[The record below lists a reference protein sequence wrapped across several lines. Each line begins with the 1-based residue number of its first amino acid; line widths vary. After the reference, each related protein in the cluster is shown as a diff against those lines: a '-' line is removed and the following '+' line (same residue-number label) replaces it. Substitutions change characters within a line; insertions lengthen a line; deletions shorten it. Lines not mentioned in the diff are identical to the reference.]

1 MKRLLRET
9 AWIAHKDLLEF
20 SRNRFAVVMLI
31 VVPMFMMLM
40 TGFIFPSENTLK
52 DTPVAIVDYDKYSED
67 RNYTVMFL
75 DTLYSTNNRTNLFVF
90 SNAETEN
97 DAKKCI
103 TRGDISGA
111 IIVPEGFSSAISN
124 NIQTNITILTD
135 QSNPQVS
142 LMLSSIVSNILESI
156 GEKISTMKVAKML
169 ANGTE
174 QQNGTYNTNYNT
186 NSTLGKAYAIVKP
199 YTVKTKSTVEG
210 TTNYYQFMAPGL
222 ITMVVMMSVM
232 MGLPRAISHEKEIGT
247 LDGMMVAPIRRIS
260 IILGK
265 TLAQS
270 ARGMLQGTII
280 LLLAVFIFGITI
292 HGSIALAY
300 LLMLLGVF
308 SFIGLGI
315 VLTSFASDEETA
327 MMVMTAIQFPM
338 MFLSGVFYPIQQMPW
353 FMQIIAKFLPLTY
366 AVDAMRKVLVLGA
379 TLEDIFL
386 DVSVLLGFGLVM
398 IAIAVPAFKYAMA
411 R

>member
-1 MKRLLRET
+1 MKRLMRET

-20 SRNRFAVVMLI
+20 SRNRFAVIMLV

-52 DTPVAIVDYDKYSED
+52 DTPVAIVNED
-67 RNYTVMFL
+67 AHSSNATYTTMFL
-75 DTLYSTNNRTNLFVF
+75 DMLHATNNKTKMFKF
-90 SNAETEN
+90 SEANTEG
-97 DAKKCI
+97 DAKQMI
-103 TRGDISGA
+103 TRGQVSGA
-111 IIVPEGFSSAISN
+111 ILVPEGFSGSISE
-124 NIQTNITILTD
+124 NIQTNITIVTD

-142 LMLSSIVSNILESI
+142 LMLTAMVSGILDNI
-156 GEKISTMKVAKML
+156 GERIASMKVAGML
-169 ANGTE
+169 AA
-174 QQNGTYNTNYNT
+174 QNGT
-186 NSTLGKAYAIVKP
+186 NSTDQAKAYAIVKP
-199 YTVKTKSTVEG
+199 YTIKSKSTVEG
-210 TTNYYQFMAPGL
+210 KGNYYQFMAPGL

-232 MGLPRAISHEKEIGT
+232 MGLPRAISHEKESGT
-247 LDGMMVAPIRRIS
+247 LDGMLAAPIRRIS

-280 LLLAVFIFGITI
+280 LVLAVLLFGITI
-292 HGSIALAY
+292 HGSIGLAY

-366 AVDAMRKVLVLGA
+366 AVDAMRKVLVLDAGFM
-379 TLEDIFL
+379 DIWQ
-386 DVSVLLGFGLVM
+386 DIVILLAFGLIM
-398 IAIAVPAFKYAMA
+398 LAIAVPAFKRAMT

>member
-1 MKRLLRET
+1 MKRMIREA

-52 DTPVAIVDYDKYSED
+52 DTPVAIVDCDANSED

-75 DTLYSTNNRTNLFVF
+75 DTLYATNNKTNLFVF
-90 SNAETEN
+90 SNLESKN
-97 DAKKCI
+97 DAKKSI
-103 TRGDISGA
+103 TRGEISGA
-111 IIVPEGFSSAISN
+111 IIVPEGFSNAISN
-124 NIQTNITILTD
+124 DIQTNITILTD

-142 LMLSSIVSNILESI
+142 LMLTSMVSNILDNI
-156 GEKISTMKVAKML
+156 GERISALKVARML
-169 ANGTE
+169 A
-174 QQNGTYNTNYNT
+174 QNGSSNQSTTNTT
-186 NSTLGKAYAIVKP
+186 IVKAYAIVKP
-199 YTVKTKSTVEG
+199 YTIKTKSTVEG
-210 TTNYYQFMAPGL
+210 NTNYYQFMAPGL

-247 LDGMMVAPIRRIS
+247 LDGMMVAPIRRVS

-270 ARGMLQGTII
+270 ARGLIQGTII
-280 LLLAVFIFGITI
+280 LILAVFIFGITI
-292 HGSIALAY
+292 HGSLALAY

-366 AVDAMRKVLVLGA
+366 AVDAMRKVIVLGA
-379 TLEDIFL
+379 GLEDIFL
-386 DVSVLLGFGLVM
+386 DVMVLLIFGLVM
-398 IAIAVPAFKYAMA
+398 LAIAVPAFRYAMA